1 MTLSPLLS
9 VERLSVS
16 YGRVPAVTDA
26 SIHVGAGE
34 IVTVIG
40 ANGAGKSTFVNAVM
54 GLLPSRG
61 VIRLAGEPIDAL
73 PVEERVLR
81 GLCLV
86 PERRE
91 LFATMPVIDNLVLGG
106 WKSAPEK
113 RRRTLEEVFARF
125 PRLKERRA
133 QLAGTLSGG
142 ERQMLAM
149 GRALMSL
156 PKVLMLDEPSLGLA
170 PKIVAEI
177 FTIIA
182 DLRRSGVSVLL
193 IEQNARAALAAADS
207 AYVMELGVFI
217 LSGPAAELAQDPRIA
232 GIYLGEGIS

>member
-1 MTLSPLLS
+1 MTSDLLS
-9 VERLSVS
+9 VAQLSVS
-16 YGRVPAVTDA
+16 YGRVPAVTQA
-26 SIHVGAGE
+26 TVSVGAGE
-34 IVTVIG
+34 IVAVIG

-61 VIRLAGEPIDAL
+61 SIHLAGERIEAL

-91 LFATMPVIDNLVLGG
+91 LFATMPVLDNLILGG
-106 WKSAPEK
+106 WKSEPSE

-125 PRLKERRA
+125 PRLKERRS

-156 PKVLMLDEPSLGLA
+156 PRVLMLDEPSLGLA

-177 FTIIA
+177 FAIIA

-193 IEQNARAALAAADS
+193 IEQNARAALAAADR
-207 AYVMELGVFI
+207 AYVMELGTFT
-217 LSGPAAELAQDPRIA
+217 LAGPAAELARDPRIA
-232 GIYLGEGIS
+232 GIYLGEGAG

>member
-1 MTLSPLLS
+1 MSGPLLA
-9 VERLSVS
+9 VEKLSVS
-16 YGRVPAVTDA
+16 YGRVPAVMDA
-26 SIHVGAGE
+26 SVSVEAGE

-40 ANGAGKSTFVNAVM
+40 ANGAGKSTFLNAVM
-54 GLLPSRG
+54 GLLPSSG
-61 VIRLAGEPIDAL
+61 GITLAGEPVAAL
-73 PVEERVLR
+73 PVEERVER

-91 LFATMPVIDNLVLGG
+91 LFSTMPVLDNLILGG
-106 WKSAPEK
+106 WKVSKEE

-149 GRALMSL
+149 GRALMSR

-170 PKIVAEI
+170 PRIVGEI
-177 FTIIA
+177 FAIIA
-182 DLRRSGVSVLL
+182 DLRRAGVSVLL
-193 IEQNARAALAAADS
+193 IEQNAQAALASADR
-207 AYVMELGVFI
+207 AYVMELGAFT
-217 LSGPAAELAQDPRIA
+217 LSGRAAKLAKDPRIA
-232 GIYLGEGIS
+232 GIYLGEGV